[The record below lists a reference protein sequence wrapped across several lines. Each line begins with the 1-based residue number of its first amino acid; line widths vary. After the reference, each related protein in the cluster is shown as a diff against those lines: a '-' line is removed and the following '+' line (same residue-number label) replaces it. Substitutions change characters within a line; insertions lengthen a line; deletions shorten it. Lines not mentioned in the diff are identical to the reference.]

1 MKIIQT
7 PIKLHSDWKNW
18 EWIVETA
25 FSLVGNRCVYKS
37 LYEEYE
43 VESFDQALNN
53 LTKNRETLVH
63 YLFKAKN
70 VLPAFRLYAEAD
82 LYSNRCR
89 YKEKEIVQGDT
100 PFDFYLDDTVF
111 EIWNEP
117 RSTYS
122 FSSYIRL
129 RCGGINRE
137 NAKNNWVI
145 VSNFCRN
152 YFN

>member
-1 MKIIQT
+1 MTDKFVRIMKSADDL
-7 PIKLHSDWKNW
+7 KM
-18 EWIVETA
+18 VEN
-25 FSLVGNRCVYKS
+25 SSKISNNRLKILIFCVYILKNH
-37 LYEEYE
+37 
-43 VESFDQALNN
+43 NN
-53 LTKNRETLVH
+53 LIKNREILVH

-89 YKEKEIVQGDT
+89 YKEKEVVQGDT

-117 RSTYS
+117 YSTYS
-122 FSSYIRL
+122 YNSFVRL

-137 NAKNNWVI
+137 NAKKNWVI
-145 VSNFCRN
+145 VSNFCKN
-152 YFN
+152 LIK